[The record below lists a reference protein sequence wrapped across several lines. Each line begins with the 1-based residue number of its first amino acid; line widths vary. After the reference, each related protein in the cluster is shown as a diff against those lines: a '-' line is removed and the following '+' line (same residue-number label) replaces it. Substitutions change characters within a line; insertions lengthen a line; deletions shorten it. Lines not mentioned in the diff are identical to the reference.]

1 MQITPGIGLREAIE
15 AAREEDAEE
24 TAKEQTA
31 EMFAGSLSPVAAS
44 LKPTETV
51 MSDVGVVMQGLA
63 AIPMPGVLH
72 KPDSKPEPNKL
83 FAKITNYQD
92 SQQAQV
98 YAEAYEHKR
107 REEESELSTYE
118 ADVEAKDKQT
128 SAMEEAEQ
136 EDASG
141 QSGILGE
148 FFDAVSQKLNQIG
161 TVRLNDGDGSSVLWK
176 TRQDEGGESV
186 LQQAL
191 TTYKGIF

>member
-63 AIPMPGVLH
+63 AMPMSGVLH
-72 KPDSKPEPNKL
+72 KLDSKPEPNKL
-83 FAKITNYQD
+83 FSKITNYQD